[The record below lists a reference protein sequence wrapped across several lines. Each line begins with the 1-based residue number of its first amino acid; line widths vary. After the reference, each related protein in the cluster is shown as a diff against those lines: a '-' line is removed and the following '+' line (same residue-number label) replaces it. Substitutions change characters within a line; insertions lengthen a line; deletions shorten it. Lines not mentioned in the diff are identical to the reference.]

1 MRPEIARFLVKF
13 VRKLIKEIFM
23 AVLDLFLQNAARW
36 LGVLEGQE
44 GERGTE
50 GGGEQGGQAV
60 AEALAEEG
68 GVGLGED
75 GLD

>member
-1 MRPEIARFLVKF
+1 MRPEIARFLLKI
-13 VRKLIKEIFM
+13 VRMLIKEIFLAGLGM
-23 AVLDLFLQNAARW
+23 FLQQAASW
-36 LGVLEGQE
+36 FGVLEGQE
-44 GERGTE
+44 GERGAE
-50 GGGEQGGQAV
+50 GGEQGGQAV